1 MNPFAALQVSDDEE
15 EFTTTPSSNQPKPA
29 KKSICL
35 VTQLTNRESRQN
47 KPRSN
52 NLKML
57 QNSPLKTMLLLL
69 LTELKKTL
77 ERKDTMK

>member
-35 VTQLTNRESRQN
+35 ITQLTNRESRLN

-57 QNSPLKTMLLLL
+57 QNSQLKMNHLLSVI
-69 LTELKKTL
+69 ELKKIL
-77 ERKDTMK
+77 ERKDIMK